1 MMFNFLEERIDYE
14 DLYRD
19 LWRDLIAAKANK

>member
-14 DLYRD
+14 DLSRD